1 MTMTKRELVIQVANK
16 LGMTQSDVARIVEG
30 AFDAISKS
38 LAEGQRWELR
48 DFGVFEVKVR
58 ASRIGRNPR
67 TGEQVPVPERRVVT
81 FRPGKQMK
89 ELVAKQAAADASARA
104 AALAAGNPAPAS
116 SASIPSTPESSGD

>member
-1 MTMTKRELVIQVANK
+1 MTKRELVIQVANK

-104 AALAAGNPAPAS
+104 AALAAGNPPPPS
-116 SASIPSTPESSGD
+116 PASIPSTPESSGD